1 MKILAPVTALTV
13 VILVPIYI
21 RLALAVIGKRKAHLV
36 AVGTGNHEDLE
47 TAIRAH
53 GNFSEYVPFAL
64 LLMLG
69 AEVNGS
75 PVWFV
80 ALVAAMLVS
89 GRLLHAAAIPAGN
102 IPKRVKAMKL
112 TFGALVFGAVANLIP
127 LVGAVLG

>member
-1 MKILAPVTALTV
+1 MPNPIPITTAITGILAIAQVPLTF
-13 VILVPIYI
+13 LVSYL
-21 RLALAVIGKRKAHLV
+21 RGK
-36 AVGTGNHEDLE
+36 TGIQFLDGGNE
-47 TAIRAH
+47 TLLRRIRAH
-53 GNFSEYVPFAL
+53 GNFSVYVPFAL
-64 LLMLG
+64 LLMLS